1 MTRKNPFL
9 LGWER
14 RDGGKKKRGKE
25 TRRDR
30 GRRKE
35 GKEPTREKERFKQLE
50 RSIKKNKV
58 FPWWEKNR
66 FDPWDTVFKCKAKVL
81 NRAEKKGK
89 K

>member
-1 MTRKNPFL
+1 M
-9 LGWER
+9 ER

-50 RSIKKNKV
+50 RSIKKNKKKNG
-58 FPWWEKNR
+58 EKPAR
-66 FDPWDTVFKCKAKVL
+66 LIHGIPF
-81 NRAEKKGK
+81 
-89 K
+89 